1 MTTKLVTGHK
11 KADRPG
17 ALGLAR
23 SFRDIP
29 VRPLQLPALAAPK
42 EEAQLQGSGPSSVEA
57 SPGVAGRAAIQQLA
71 RGCPE
76 HPEGPLR
83 LHPVMEKRAWDRTL
97 RHGQAQMAVEE
108 RHSMMATEEGQRER
122 QRSGEWCCEA
132 MEETDMFIH
141 DKRPIG
147 QW

>member
-1 MTTKLVTGHK
+1 MTTKLVTGHN

-23 SFRDIP
+23 SFRDTP

-42 EEAQLQGSGPSSVEA
+42 AEAQLQGRGPSSVEA
-57 SPGVAGRAAIQQLA
+57 SPRVAGRAAIQHLG

-76 HPEGPLR
+76 HPEGALR
-83 LHPVMEKRAWDRTL
+83 LHPVTEKRAWDRTL
-97 RHGQAQMAVEE
+97 RHGQAQVAVEE
-108 RHSMMATEEGQRER
+108 RHLMMATEEGQRER
-122 QRSGEWCCEA
+122 QRSGERCCEA
-132 MEETDMFIH
+132 VEETDMFIH
-141 DKRPIG
+141 DERPIG